1 MIVIRNLSKSYS
13 VHKKEAGLLASVQSL
28 FVRRRIYRRALHNI
42 HMSVNE
48 GEILGLVGA
57 NGAGKTT
64 LVKILAGIIHPDEG
78 QVNVLGHTPWLR
90 RNSFRRQISLIM
102 GQKAQ
107 LWWDLPAADCFILLR
122 EIYGLDRREFQHSLD
137 YLTEQLDV
145 RDQLHIQIRRLSL
158 GERMKMELIAALL
171 HKPRVVYLDEP
182 TIGLDLSAQRAIRNF
197 LLEYRQHHKPAM
209 ILTSHYMEDIERLC
223 ERIVILRRGEIVYD
237 GPLKRIVSDFAR
249 HKIMSAVLNHAE
261 VNSIHLP
268 ARLGSVIQQ
277 ESGFIKLMVERDRVA
292 EAAAFL
298 LKNLP
303 VIDLNIEEEEIGN
316 IIEAI
321 QTADQQA

>member
-1 MIVIRNLSKSYS
+1 
-13 VHKKEAGLLASVQSL
+13 
-28 FVRRRIYRRALHNI
+28 
-42 HMSVNE
+42 
-48 GEILGLVGA
+48 
-57 NGAGKTT
+57 
-64 LVKILAGIIHPDEG
+64 
-78 QVNVLGHTPWLR
+78 
-90 RNSFRRQISLIM
+90 
-102 GQKAQ
+102 
-107 LWWDLPAADCFILLR
+107 
-122 EIYGLDRREFQHSLD
+122 
-137 YLTEQLDV
+137 
-145 RDQLHIQIRRLSL
+145 
-158 GERMKMELIAALL
+158 
-171 HKPRVVYLDEP
+171 
-182 TIGLDLSAQRAIRNF
+182 
-197 LLEYRQHHKPAM
+197 HKPAM

>member
-158 GERMKMELIAALL
+158 GERMKMELIAA
-171 HKPRVVYLDEP
+171 
-182 TIGLDLSAQRAIRNF
+182 T
-197 LLEYRQHHKPAM
+197 
-209 ILTSHYMEDIERLC
+209 
-223 ERIVILRRGEIVYD
+223 
-237 GPLKRIVSDFAR
+237 
-249 HKIMSAVLNHAE
+249 
-261 VNSIHLP
+261 
-268 ARLGSVIQQ
+268 
-277 ESGFIKLMVERDRVA
+277 
-292 EAAAFL
+292 
-298 LKNLP
+298 
-303 VIDLNIEEEEIGN
+303 
-316 IIEAI
+316 
-321 QTADQQA
+321 